1 MKKDTQ
7 DYSTLESQIGDM
19 GVIQEEQP
27 KSLGKLERYGRTKE
41 EQLTD
46 QERQEMQEFL
56 NKSRKRSI
64 VGSAAREEE
73 QSITS
78 ISEGWMPIDREEMGI
93 RSQFYPEDWTFYVR
107 PATVQAIKNWTAI
120 DEERPDIVNNVFNDI
135 IRTCVKIQT
144 PTSSVSWQNINSWD
158 RFWFTLKIRELTFV
172 TGEQKIEFEDT
183 CAECDEELMYTL
195 RSENLF
201 YEFPDE
207 DLIENYWNG
216 ENWVIDPSDYDLD
229 DPVITL
235 YTPTIGKDQAIIDWA
250 TAKVRAGGKIDET
263 FITYLVWM
271 LPKASKD
278 AQMLDRQIQKIYKEY
293 KAWSVDMFSF
303 MNDVVRNIT
312 INPSEKLRQT
322 CPHCGAEVTS
332 NVQFPNGIKAIF
344 NVATKAKKFGSR

>member
-1 MKKDTQ
+1 MSKNKQ
-7 DYSTLESQIGDM
+7 DYDSLESQIGEM
-19 GVIQEEQP
+19 GSIQQEET
-27 KSLGKLERYGRTKE
+27 SLGKLEHFGKTKE
-41 EQLTD
+41 EQLSS
-46 QERQEMQEFL
+46 QERDELEAF
-56 NKSRKRSI
+56 RKRAEKKTI
-64 VGSAAREEE
+64 LGYKANEEE

-78 ISEGWMPIDREEMGI
+78 IGEGWMPIDREEMGI
-93 RSQFYPEDWTFYVR
+93 RSQFYPEDWVFYIR

-120 DEERPDIVNNVFNDI
+120 DEERPDFVNNVFNDI

-144 PTSSVSWQNINSWD
+144 SNSSISWQNINSWD
-158 RFWFTLKIRELTFV
+158 RFWFTLKIREITFI

-183 CAECDEELMYTL
+183 CSECEEDLIYTL
-195 RSENLF
+195 KSENLF

-207 DLIENYWNG
+207 DLIDNYWNG
-216 ENWVIDPSDYDLD
+216 TNWVIDPSEYDLE

-250 TAKVRAGGKIDET
+250 TNKVRAGGKIDET

-278 AQMLDRQIQKIYKEY
+278 VQMLDRQIQKLYKEY
-293 KAWSVDMFSF
+293 KSWSVDMFSF
-303 MNDVVRNIT
+303 MQDVVRNIT

-322 CPHCGAEVTS
+322 CPHCGAEATS

>member
-322 CPHCGAEVTS
+322 CPYCGAEVTS

>member
-27 KSLGKLERYGRTKE
+27 KSLGKLERYGKTKE

-93 RSQFYPEDWTFYVR
+93 RSQFYPQDWTFYVR

-322 CPHCGAEVTS
+322 CPYCGAEVTS

>member
-1 MKKDTQ
+1 MSKNKQ
-7 DYSTLESQIGDM
+7 DYDSLESQIGEM
-19 GVIQEEQP
+19 GSMQQEET
-27 KSLGKLERYGRTKE
+27 SLGKLEHFGKTKE
-41 EQLTD
+41 EQLSS
-46 QERQEMQEFL
+46 QERDELEAF
-56 NKSRKRSI
+56 RKRAEKKTI
-64 VGSAAREEE
+64 LGYKANEEE

-78 ISEGWMPIDREEMGI
+78 IGEGWMPIDREEMGI
-93 RSQFYPEDWTFYVR
+93 RSQFYPEDWVFYIR

-120 DEERPDIVNNVFNDI
+120 DEERPDVVNNVFNDI

-144 PTSSVSWQNINSWD
+144 SNSSISWQNINSWD
-158 RFWFTLKIRELTFV
+158 RFWFTLKIREITFI

-183 CAECDEELMYTL
+183 CSECEEDLIYTL
-195 RSENLF
+195 KSENLF

-207 DLIENYWNG
+207 DLIDNYWNG
-216 ENWVIDPSDYDLD
+216 TNWVIDPSEYDLE

-250 TAKVRAGGKIDET
+250 TNKVRAGGKIDET

-278 AQMLDRQIQKIYKEY
+278 AQMLDRQIQKLYKEY
-293 KAWSVDMFSF
+293 KSWSVDMFSF
-303 MNDVVRNIT
+303 MQDVVRNIT

-322 CPHCGAEVTS
+322 CPHCGAEATS

>member
-27 KSLGKLERYGRTKE
+27 KSLGKLERYGKTKE

-46 QERQEMQEFL
+46 QERQDMQEFL

-93 RSQFYPEDWTFYVR
+93 RSQFYPQDWTFYVR

-120 DEERPDIVNNVFNDI
+120 DEERPDVVNNVFNDI

-144 PTSSVSWQNINSWD
+144 PTSSMSWQNINSWD

-183 CAECDEELMYTL
+183 CSECDEELMYTL

-263 FITYLVWM
+263 FITFLVWM

-322 CPHCGAEVTS
+322 CPYCGAEATS

>member
-1 MKKDTQ
+1 MSKKRQ
-7 DYSTLESQIGDM
+7 DYDSLESQIGEFGSDDTQ
-19 GVIQEEQP
+19 G
-27 KSLGKLERYGRTKE
+27 LGKLEHFGKTKD

-46 QERQEMQEFL
+46 NERSEMNAFL
-56 NKSRKRSI
+56 ERSKKRSI
-64 VGSAAREEE
+64 IGSMSETNSQE
-73 QSITS
+73 ITS
-78 ISEGWMPIDREEMGI
+78 ISEGWIPVDREEMGI
-93 RSQFYPEDWTFYVR
+93 RSQFYPEDWTFYIR

-120 DEERPDIVNNVFNDI
+120 DEERPDVVNNVFNDI

-144 PTSSVSWQNINSWD
+144 PNSSVSWQNINSWD
-158 RFWFTLKIRELTFV
+158 RFWFTLKIREVTFV

-183 CAECDEELMYTL
+183 CSECEEDLTYTL
-195 RSENLF
+195 TSGSLF

-207 DLIENYWNG
+207 ELIDNYWNG
-216 ENWVIDPSDYDLD
+216 STWVIDPSEYDLED
-229 DPVITL
+229 SVITL

-278 AQMLDRQIQKIYKEY
+278 TAMLDRQIQKLYKEY
-293 KAWSVDMFSF
+293 KSWSVDMFSF
-303 MNDVVRNIT
+303 MQDVIRNIT
-312 INPSEKLRQT
+312 INPSEKLRQV
-322 CPHCGAEVTS
+322 CRHCGAEVTS

>member
-27 KSLGKLERYGRTKE
+27 KSLGKLERYGKTKE

-78 ISEGWMPIDREEMGI
+78 ISEGWVPIDREEMGI
-93 RSQFYPEDWTFYVR
+93 RSQFYPQDWTFYVR

-120 DEERPDIVNNVFNDI
+120 DEERPDVVNNVFNDI

-144 PTSSVSWQNINSWD
+144 PTSSMSWQNINSWD

-201 YEFPDE
+201 YEFPDD

-263 FITYLVWM
+263 FITFLVWM

-322 CPHCGAEVTS
+322 CPYCGAEVTS

>member
-1 MKKDTQ
+1 MSKKQ
-7 DYSTLESQIGDM
+7 DYDSLESQIGEM
-19 GVIQEEQP
+19 GGIQQEET
-27 KSLGKLERYGRTKE
+27 SLGKLEHFGKTKE
-41 EQLTD
+41 EQLSS
-46 QERQEMQEFL
+46 QERDELEAF
-56 NKSRKRSI
+56 RKRAEKKTI
-64 VGSAAREEE
+64 LGYKANEEE

-78 ISEGWMPIDREEMGI
+78 IGEGWMPIDREEMGI
-93 RSQFYPEDWTFYVR
+93 RSQFYPEDWVFYIR

-120 DEERPDIVNNVFNDI
+120 DEERPDVVNNVFNDI

-144 PTSSVSWQNINSWD
+144 SNSSISWQNINSWD
-158 RFWFTLKIRELTFV
+158 RFWFTLKIREITFI

-183 CAECDEELMYTL
+183 CSECEEDLIYTL
-195 RSENLF
+195 KSENLF

-207 DLIENYWNG
+207 DLIDNYWNG
-216 ENWVIDPSDYDLD
+216 INWVIDPSEYDLE

-250 TAKVRAGGKIDET
+250 TNKVRAGGKIDET

-278 AQMLDRQIQKIYKEY
+278 AQMLDRQIQKLYKEY
-293 KAWSVDMFSF
+293 KSWSVDMFSF
-303 MNDVVRNIT
+303 MQDVVRNIT

-322 CPHCGAEVTS
+322 CPHCGAEATS

>member
-78 ISEGWMPIDREEMGI
+78 ISDGWVPIDREEMGI
-93 RSQFYPEDWTFYVR
+93 RSQFYPQDWTFYVR

-120 DEERPDIVNNVFNDI
+120 DEERPDVVNNVFNDI

-144 PTSSVSWQNINSWD
+144 PTSSMSWQNINSWD

-207 DLIENYWNG
+207 DLIDNYWNG

>member
-1 MKKDTQ
+1 MKKNKQ
-7 DYSTLESQIGDM
+7 DYDQLESQIGDFGSVQDETTNVPEKM
-19 GVIQEEQP
+19 NYFGKSKDEMLSDKEREDMNRFIEKSDKNSFFNKKERDSEQE
-27 KSLGKLERYGRTKE
+27 
-41 EQLTD
+41 
-46 QERQEMQEFL
+46 
-56 NKSRKRSI
+56 
-64 VGSAAREEE
+64 
-73 QSITS
+73 ITS
-78 ISEGWMPIDREEMGI
+78 ISDGWIPVDREEMGI
-93 RSQFYPEDWTFYVR
+93 RSQFYPEDWVFYIR

-144 PTSSVSWQNINSWD
+144 NNSSVSWQNINSWD
-158 RFWFTLKIRELTFV
+158 RFWFTLKIREMTFV

-183 CAECDEELMYTL
+183 CSECDEDLTYTL

-216 ENWVIDPSDYDLD
+216 ANWVIDPSEYDLD
-229 DPVITL
+229 SPTITL

-263 FITYLVWM
+263 FITYLVWL

-278 AQMLDRQIQKIYKEY
+278 TAMLDRQIQKLYKEY
-293 KAWSVDMFSF
+293 KNWDVDTFSF
-303 MNDVVRNIT
+303 MQDVIRNIT

-344 NVATKAKKFGSR
+344 NVATKVKKFGSR

>member
-78 ISEGWMPIDREEMGI
+78 ISDGWVPIDREEMGI
-93 RSQFYPEDWTFYVR
+93 RSQFYPQDWTFYVR

-120 DEERPDIVNNVFNDI
+120 DEERPDVVNNVFNDI

-144 PTSSVSWQNINSWD
+144 PTSSMSWQNINSWD

>member
-7 DYSTLESQIGDM
+7 DYNTLESQIGDM

-78 ISEGWMPIDREEMGI
+78 ISDGWVPIDREEMGI
-93 RSQFYPEDWTFYVR
+93 RSQFYPQDWTFYVR
-107 PATVQAIKNWTAI
+107 PATVQAIKNWTSI
-120 DEERPDIVNNVFNDI
+120 DEERPDVVNNVFNDI

-144 PTSSVSWQNINSWD
+144 PTSSMSWQNINSWD